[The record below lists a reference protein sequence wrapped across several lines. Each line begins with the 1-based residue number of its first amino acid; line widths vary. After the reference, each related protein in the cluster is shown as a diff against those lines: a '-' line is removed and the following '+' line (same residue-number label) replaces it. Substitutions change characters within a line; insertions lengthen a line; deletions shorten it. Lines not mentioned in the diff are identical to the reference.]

1 MLKVTPLPAFNDNYI
16 WLLQQPGSAR
26 CWVVDPGQADPVK
39 RYLAQHDLQLEGIL
53 LTHHHPDH
61 TGGVKAL
68 ANEGVTIIGC
78 VHDVYRLPPLSQQV
92 AEGSR
97 FQVLGETVQVLEV
110 PGHTLGHIAYVF
122 PDHQPP
128 LLFCGDTLFSAGCGR
143 LFEGT
148 AEQMHTSL
156 QRLSQLPAETQIYP
170 AHEYTQANLK
180 FAAQV
185 EPDNDA
191 IAARITQADAQ
202 RDGQQPTLPVRLS
215 EELTYNPFL
224 RVKNPAI
231 RGRLEQRAD
240 MTLLE
245 DSRAFAV
252 LRAWKDET

>member
-16 WLLQQPGSAR
+16 WLLQQPGSSR
-26 CWVVDPGQADPVK
+26 CWVVDPGQAEPVQ
-39 RYLAQHDLQLEGIL
+39 RYLAQHELQLEGIL

-61 TGGVKAL
+61 IGGVKAL
-68 ANEGVTIIGC
+68 ASEGVTLVGC

-110 PGHTLGHIAYVF
+110 PGHTLGHIAYLF
-122 PDHQPP
+122 ADHQPP

-156 QRLSQLPAETQIYP
+156 QRLCQLPGETQIYP
-170 AHEYTQANLK
+170 AHEYTQANLR

-191 IAARITQADAQ
+191 MTARITQTEAQ
-202 RDGQQPTLPVRLS
+202 RNAQTPTLPVRLS

-224 RVKNPAI
+224 RVSNPLI
-231 RGRLEQRAD
+231 RQRLEQRAE
-240 MTLLE
+240 MTLPE

-252 LRAWKDET
+252 LRAWKDEA